1 MNLYTMPA
9 VLRETSEGLSRC
21 GIPDI
26 MLQRRE
32 VECVGEIDR
41 EAVYCLALQ
50 LRYLA
55 AEDGKSEIAMYINS
69 PGGSVS
75 DGLALYDVMRALPCP
90 VRTVCLGTA
99 ASMAALL
106 FAAGAKRDILPHAR
120 VMIHDPLITGNLA
133 GSALKLDAVARDIM
147 RTRETMA
154 KILSQHTGRTLEE
167 IYAKTATDSFFD
179 AEEAVAWGLA
189 DNIIT
194 TLA

>member
-55 AEDGKSEIAMYINS
+55 AEDNSSEIAMYINS

>member
-32 VECVGEIDR
+32 VECVGDIDR

-55 AEDGKSEIAMYINS
+55 AEDNSSEIAMYINS

-106 FAAGAKRDILPHAR
+106 FAAGARRDILPHAR
-120 VMIHDPLITGNLA
+120 VMIHDPLTPGVS

-154 KILSQHTGRTLEE
+154 RILSEHTGRTLEE
-167 IYAKTATDSFFD
+167 VYAKTATDSFFS

-194 TLA
+194 TL

>member
-55 AEDGKSEIAMYINS
+55 AEDNSSEITMYINS
-69 PGGSVS
+69 HGGSVS

-133 GSALKLDAVARDIM
+133 GSALKLDAIARDLM

-194 TLA
+194 TL

>member
-55 AEDGKSEIAMYINS
+55 AEDNSSEIAMYINS

-106 FAAGAKRDILPHAR
+106 FASGSRRDILPHAR

-194 TLA
+194 TL

>member
-1 MNLYTMPA
+1 MNYYTMPA

-55 AEDGKSEIAMYINS
+55 AEDNSSEIAMYINS

-106 FAAGAKRDILPHAR
+106 FASGSRRDILPHAR

-167 IYAKTATDSFFD
+167 IYAKTATDSFFS

-194 TLA
+194 TL

>member
-32 VECVGEIDR
+32 VECVGDIDR

-106 FAAGAKRDILPHAR
+106 FASGSRRDILPHAR

-133 GSALKLDAVARDIM
+133 GSALKLDAIARDIM

-167 IYAKTATDSFFD
+167 VYAKTATDSFFD

-194 TLA
+194 TL

>member
-106 FAAGAKRDILPHAR
+106 FASGSRRDILPHAR

-133 GSALKLDAVARDIM
+133 GSALKLDAIARDLM

-154 KILSQHTGRTLEE
+154 RILSQHTGRTLEE
-167 IYAKTATDSFFD
+167 VYTKTATDSFFS

-194 TLA
+194 TL

>member
-32 VECVGEIDR
+32 VECVGDIDR

-55 AEDGKSEIAMYINS
+55 AEDNSSEIAMYINS

-106 FAAGAKRDILPHAR
+106 FASGSRRDILPHAR

-133 GSALKLDAVARDIM
+133 GSALKLDAIARDIM

-167 IYAKTATDSFFD
+167 VYAKTATDSFFD

-194 TLA
+194 TL